1 MTQVIKLGIENI
13 LCESDY
19 RHGDGTWPDTQKVI
33 DRVLG
38 ALPVEEIRMIT
49 HENVAK
55 LYRFPLPAKIVP

>member
-1 MTQVIKLGIENI
+1 MTQVIKPGIENI
-13 LCESDY
+13 QCESGY
-19 RHGDGTWPDTQKVI
+19 PQGDGTWPDTQKAI

-49 HENVAK
+49 HENATK